1 MVLSHAT
8 IREVAER
15 ANVSIS
21 TVSRILNGKSGHR
34 ASTVESVRRIASEID
49 REEAQSAA
57 SLQAPESIG
66 IVMAAFSDFLNT
78 SYNSTLISAILEALT
93 VEGFTTQF
101 ITRCYSQMNA
111 VFFRNVVRSYRLKGL
126 LIPEFDI
133 SYAVS
138 RELASF
144 GIPVVS
150 IGNRNGAEMRC
161 NICVDDFSAGCDAA
175 TYLWCLGHRGFGSIV
190 MSRLDIGPRRR
201 LTGFRET
208 IRELGGRPEDIWIRE
223 FRHIGDSTTLAA
235 LELSRMPERPTALF
249 STNSLMTQK
258 LISDLHRLGI
268 DTPEDI
274 SIISFEENGELEF
287 LNTPVTVIAQPT
299 RQMGKAAVNAL
310 VRLLHGYPVEARH
323 RLDYALVIRESTR
336 SCKPHNLNTEEKK

>member
-1 MVLSHAT
+1 M
-8 IREVAER
+8 
-15 ANVSIS
+15 
-21 TVSRILNGKSGHR
+21 
-34 ASTVESVRRIASEID
+34 
-49 REEAQSAA
+49 
-57 SLQAPESIG
+57 
-66 IVMAAFSDFLNT
+66 
-78 SYNSTLISAILEALT
+78 
-93 VEGFTTQF
+93 
-101 ITRCYSQMNA
+101 
-111 VFFRNVVRSYRLKGL
+111 
-126 LIPEFDI
+126 
-133 SYAVS
+133 
-138 RELASF
+138 
-144 GIPVVS
+144 
-150 IGNRNGAEMRC
+150 
-161 NICVDDFSAGCDAA
+161 
-175 TYLWCLGHRGFGSIV
+175 YLWSLGHRSFGFIG
-190 MSRLDIGPRRR
+190 MSQLDIGQRQR